1 MLKFNLNK
9 NNHNNGDN
17 KMSST
22 IPEAPVFNQIAIKPY
37 GESNE
42 EAKVIKL
49 KTTSFIQSQTI
60 SKAAKVALKVI
71 VALGIVLTLGLPLL
85 SKSFRL
91 LAADLFF
98 APSPERDLKR
108 AKISLK
114 KGPIS
119 IQKLEEKR
127 EKTDQMLF
135 KRQNLT
141 VERFEQ
147 IKQKENDAKIKQ
159 QYLSDKQQ
167 YLSEKFEEA
176 RYDLENSQKIA
187 KNMGSKPQH
196 NLEEITERAQM
207 MQLATRTSLEVK
219 PKSPEK
225 ITREDIL
232 NSIREAKAKKAETY
246 MEKTTK
252 KVATHVE
259 NNSGRY
265 TFILGALILGG
276 MAAASRL
283 KV

>member
-1 MLKFNLNK
+1 
-9 NNHNNGDN
+9 
-17 KMSST
+17 MSSI
-22 IPEAPVFNQIAIKPY
+22 IPEAPVFNPIAIKPY
-37 GESNE
+37 RESNE

-60 SKAAKVALKVI
+60 SKAAKVALKAI
-71 VALGIVLTLGLPLL
+71 VALGIALTLGLPLL

-176 RYDLENSQKIA
+176 RYLLENSQKIA
-187 KNMGSKPQH
+187 KNIGSKPQH
-196 NLEEITERAQM
+196 NLEEIKGRALM
-207 MQLATRTSLEVK
+207 MKLARRMG
-219 PKSPEK
+219 
-225 ITREDIL
+225 REDIL
-232 NSIREAKAKKAETY
+232 NSIREAKAKKAET

-252 KVATHVE
+252 KVVTHVE

-265 TFILGALILGG
+265 TFHAFLLGALILHTIIPVIIGSSG
-276 MAAASRL
+276 
-283 KV
+283 K